1 MKKRPVK
8 KYPVKKISTLCVFLF
23 FASLSLTPI
32 ALAAEPAFGFDD
44 DEEEQEVKIERVTP
58 DPMAQML
65 SALVAELPANQV
77 VNLPLAEEETFLALQ
92 INALSAKA
100 KGQVLLLPGDRQ
112 HPNWP
117 QGIAP
122 LREVLPEYGWT
133 TLSIAL
139 PIYKGTSVAERTLP
153 PGALL
158 PYSSLKKAADNPV
171 EETKSNA
178 NAVFLDNDMEEDE
191 AVVEK
196 EVLDPSIALNAQR
209 TLIESR
215 LNAALQHL
223 GNKGQQVL
231 ILQGESVYW
240 LQNWLAEGNL
250 PKRSPLIL
258 LYVEA
263 PTGADSAGFT
273 ELITMLGNRPILDIY
288 AGQNVLQT
296 HLAAERK
303 LAYLRAGNNLAS
315 QMVVKV
321 PVSSGDGTDSRWLT
335 QRVEGWLRS
344 L

>member
-1 MKKRPVK
+1 MKNRPVK
-8 KYPVKKISTLCVFLF
+8 KLSTLLTSLAFTSLF
-23 FASLSLTPI
+23 VTNLAFTSSAF
-32 ALAAEPAFGFDD
+32 AAEPAFGLDD
-44 DEEEQEVKIERVTP
+44 DEEEQEVKVERSNP

-65 SALVAELPANQV
+65 TALIAELPAEQV
-77 VNLPLAEEETFLALQ
+77 VNLPLAEEKTFLALQ

-100 KGQVLLLPGDRQ
+100 KGQVLMLPGDRQ

-133 TLSIAL
+133 TLALAL
-139 PIYKGTSVAERTLP
+139 PIYNNTGIAARTLGSGP
-153 PGALL
+153 LL
-158 PYSSLKKAADNPV
+158 SYSSLKKTV
-171 EETKSNA
+171 EPKDKKAESNT
-178 NAVFLDNDMEEDE
+178 NAVFLDGSEEEDE

-196 EVLDPSIALNAQR
+196 EVVDPSVALNEHRA
-209 TLIESR
+209 LIESR
-215 LNAALQHL
+215 LNAALKHL

-240 LQNWLAEGNL
+240 LQPWLAAGNL
-250 PKRSPLIL
+250 AKRSPLIL

-263 PTGADSAGFT
+263 PAGADSASFT
-273 ELITMLGNRPILDIY
+273 DLINKLGNRPILDIY

-303 LAYLRAGNNLAS
+303 LAYLRAGNNLAA
-315 QMVVKV
+315 QMVIKV

-335 QRVEGWLRS
+335 QRVEGWLRG